1 MSAHKG
7 YYAILDANREF
18 IKENALSMTAPEIA
32 SRLGVSVSSV
42 RKYRIDKLGI
52 NARELGRKYTEEMI
66 VWLKENL
73 TDYNTLAKRFN
84 ERFGMNLDRN
94 GIRNVCNKNGFGNRD
109 LYRPSLT
116 EKMRKKMLEDYPIGT
131 ERELPTGTYVKI
143 GNAPQTGQGISSS
156 VNWKLKHHLIYE
168 EAHGEIPPNH
178 KVVFIDQ
185 DKTNFRLSNL
195 ACISEREQLLLT
207 KCGWLNGNP
216 QVFFAGL
223 AWVKLRLA
231 LIDVKELNDY

>member
-52 NARELGRKYTEEMI
+52 NAQEIGRKYTEEMI
-66 VWLKENL
+66 VWLKENM

-94 GIRNVCNKNGFGNRD
+94 GIRNVCNENR
-109 LYRPSLT
+109 
-116 EKMRKKMLEDYPIGT
+116 
-131 ERELPTGTYVKI
+131 
-143 GNAPQTGQGISSS
+143 IS
-156 VNWKLKHHLIYE
+156 
-168 EAHGEIPPNH
+168 
-178 KVVFIDQ
+178 
-185 DKTNFRLSNL
+185 
-195 ACISEREQLLLT
+195 
-207 KCGWLNGNP
+207 
-216 QVFFAGL
+216 
-223 AWVKLRLA
+223 
-231 LIDVKELNDY
+231 

>member
-1 MSAHKG
+1 MSARKG

-32 SRLGVSVSSV
+32 SRFGVSVSSV
-42 RKYRIDKLGI
+42 RKYRIDKLRI
-52 NARELGRKYTEEMI
+52 NAQGLGRKYTDEMV

-84 ERFGMNLDRN
+84 EQFGMNLDRN
-94 GIRNVCNKNGFGNRD
+94 GIRNICNKNGFGNHD

-131 ERELPTGTYVKI
+131 ERTLTTGYTYVKT
-143 GNAPQTGQGISSS
+143 GDTPQTGQGISSS

-168 EAHGEIPPNH
+168 ETHGKIPPNH

-216 QVFFAGL
+216 QMFFAGL
-223 AWVKLRLA
+223 TWVKLRLA
-231 LIDVKELNDY
+231 LIDV

>member
-1 MSAHKG
+1 MSARNG

-32 SRLGVSVSSV
+32 SRFEVSVSSV

-52 NARELGRKYTEEMI
+52 NAQELGRKYTDEMV
-66 VWLKENL
+66 VWLKNNL

-94 GIRNVCNKNGFGNRD
+94 GIRNICNKNGFGNRD

-131 ERELPTGTYVKI
+131 ERALPTGTYVKI

-207 KCGWLNGNP
+207 KCGWLNGNH
-216 QVFFAGL
+216 QMFFAGL

-231 LIDVKELNDY
+231 LIDV

>member
-52 NARELGRKYTEEMI
+52 NAQELGRKYTEEMI

-73 TDYNTLAKRFN
+73 TDYNTLAERFN
-84 ERFGMNLDRN
+84 ERFGMNIDRN

-109 LYRPSLT
+109 LYRPSLV
-116 EKMRKKMLEDYPIGT
+116 EKMRKRTLEDYPIGT
-131 ERELPTGTYVKI
+131 ERTLSTGWTYVKI
-143 GNAPQTGQGISSS
+143 GDAPQTGQCISAS

-168 EAHGEIPPNH
+168 VAHGEIPTNH
-178 KVVFIDQ
+178 KVVFVDQ
-185 DKTNFRLSNL
+185 DKTNFSLSNL
-195 ACISEREQLLLT
+195 ACIGEREQLLLT
-207 KCGWLNGNP
+207 KCGWINGNP
-216 QVFFAGL
+216 QMFFAGL
-223 AWVKLRLA
+223 AWVKLRLS
-231 LIDVKELNDY
+231 LIDV